1 MIEPIRSEIRWMVA
15 HGAPLE
21 EIEAKIIDSAPYLSE
36 DQRASMWL
44 YAWGSVERRERG
56 QTRHEDHIA
65 EFVG

>member
-1 MIEPIRSEIRWMVA
+1 MIEPFRSDIRWMVE
-15 HGAPLE
+15 HGAPLD
-21 EIEAKIIDSAPYLSE
+21 EIEALIIESAPSLTE

-44 YAWGSVERRERG
+44 YAWGSVERRDRG

>member
-1 MIEPIRSEIRWMVA
+1 MIEPFCSEIRWMVA

-56 QTRHEDHIA
+56 QTRHDDRIA